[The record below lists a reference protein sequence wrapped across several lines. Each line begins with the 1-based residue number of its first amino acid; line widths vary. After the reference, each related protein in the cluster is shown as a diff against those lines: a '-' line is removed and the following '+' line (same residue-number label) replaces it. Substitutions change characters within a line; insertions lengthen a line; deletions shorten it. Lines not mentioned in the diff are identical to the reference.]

1 MNNKKNCC
9 DEVEKFRVDAKREVG
24 NRLTEIREKRNLTQ
38 LELIC
43 QFTTSPQTISGYSRW
58 ENGTSEPSV
67 AFLKQLHESWGID
80 LNWLIAGDCAFVPN
94 LPIDVRNA
102 IAVLDDFRRDCIFRK

>member
-43 QFTTSPQTISGYSRW
+43 KFTTSPQTISGYSRW

-80 LNWLIAGDCAFVPN
+80 LNWLIAGDDSFVHD
-94 LPIDVRNA
+94 LPIEVKDA
-102 IAVLDDFRRDCIFRK
+102 IKVLTDFKHSCIFRN

>member
-1 MNNKKNCC
+1 MSNKKDCG
-9 DEVEKFRVDAKREVG
+9 DEVEKYKADTRRELG
-24 NRLTEIREKRNLTQ
+24 NRLTEIREKHKLTQ
-38 LELIC
+38 CEMIC

-80 LNWLIAGDCAFVPN
+80 LNWLIAGNDAFVPN
-94 LPIDVRNA
+94 LPIEVQKA
-102 IAVLDDFRRDCIFRK
+102 ITALDDFRRNCSNCK